1 MTAVTP
7 EQAQAA
13 KNLVNTAGAF
23 GTLIAL
29 ARQLPPEILALIRA
43 AHEDETTDM
52 CCSAHC
58 EGLSCCIDVLLDDP
72 AKYEPAR
79 VTEAVEL
86 LERWRQQ
93 LAQRPGR

>member
-1 MTAVTP
+1 MTDLTP

-13 KNLVNTAGAF
+13 KNVVNTAGGY

-29 ARQLPPEILALIRA
+29 ARQLPPEILATIRA

-52 CCSAHC
+52 CCNAHC
-58 EGLSCCIDVLLDDP
+58 EGLSCCIDILLDDP
-72 AKYEPAR
+72 ARYEPAR

-86 LERWRQQ
+86 LECWRRQPG
-93 LAQRPGR
+93 QRQGR